1 MNSLGKVKRSGWP
14 ALAMVAIV
22 AQLTVAMPAHAQD
35 PEATTQEVRIRQL
48 EAEVRALQ
56 RQVFPG
62 GDVGAAGLPAPGGS
76 AAPMAGPTTGML
88 TRMDS
93 LEAQVARL
101 TAQYEELSNHVRG
114 IDARLSGAAPVA
126 PPEHHAERPPAPT
139 PLIEKPAPAIETV
152 KPAPAHPAAS
162 RVAAVKAIVK
172 PETGDAGEDEY
183 TYGFKLWQAKFYPE
197 SEQQLQLFL
206 EKYPRHARATYARNL
221 IGRALLDDGNPREA
235 AKWFLKNYEAN
246 QHGERAPD
254 SMLFLAEAMVSI
266 KDTNRACIALSEFSR
281 SYAGEAKGRL
291 HTQYDQ
297 IRGTVTCN

>member
-1 MNSLGKVKRSGWP
+1 MSSLGSDLGMVKQRRWP
-14 ALAMVAIV
+14 ALALVALAAQLIV
-22 AQLTVAMPAHAQD
+22 ALPARAQD

-62 GDVGAAGLPAPGGS
+62 GDVGAASLPPPGAQG
-76 AAPMAGPTTGML
+76 PVAGPTTGML

-114 IDARLSGAAPVA
+114 IDARLSSAAPAPEQHVA
-126 PPEHHAERPPAPT
+126 RPPLPT
-139 PLIEKPAPAIETV
+139 PLIEKPAPAPV
-152 KPAPAHPAAS
+152 AAKPSSS

-221 IGRALLDDGNPREA
+221 IGRALLDDGNPHDA

-246 QHGERAPD
+246 RHGERAPD
-254 SMLFLAEAMVSI
+254 SMLFLAETMVAI
-266 KDTNRACIALSEFSR
+266 KDTSRACIALSEFSH

-291 HTQYDQ
+291 HSQYEQ
-297 IRGTVTCN
+297 IRGSVTCN

>member
-1 MNSLGKVKRSGWP
+1 MNSLSTVKRKRWP
-14 ALAMVAIV
+14 ALALVALTV
-22 AQLTVAMPAHAQD
+22 QLAVAMPAHAQD

-62 GDVGAAGLPAPGGS
+62 GDVGAAGVPAPG
-76 AAPMAGPTTGML
+76 AAAQPYGQASGQGPTTGML

-101 TAQYEELSNHVRG
+101 TAQYEELSNHIRG
-114 IDARLSGAAPVA
+114 IDARLASTAPA
-126 PPEHHAERPPAPT
+126 PETHVDRPPAPM
-139 PLIEKPAPAIETV
+139 PLIEKPAPAPV
-152 KPAPAHPAAS
+152 AAKPSSS

-235 AKWFLKNYEAN
+235 AKWFLKNYEAD
-246 QHGERAPD
+246 QHGERAAD
-254 SMLFLAEAMVSI
+254 SMLFLAEAMVAI
-266 KDTNRACIALSEFSR
+266 KDTNRACIALSEFTH
-281 SYAGEAKGRL
+281 SYGGEAKGRL
-291 HTQYDQ
+291 SSQYQQ
-297 IRGTVTCN
+297 IRGSVTCS